1 MTDEQ
6 FTWHDAT
13 MLTIEGKGFA
23 DAPDPFGRLPARA
36 EGVVPPM
43 VWSIS
48 RQSAGVAVR
57 FVTDATALSAKWKLL
72 GDSLAMDHM
81 PASGCSGLDL
91 YVRED
96 RGWRW
101 LGMSRVGKTGR
112 AQECELVKG
121 AMSPGEREM
130 MLYLPLYNGAE
141 TLQIG
146 VPEGATLEPTEPRTD
161 KPVVVYG
168 TSIVQGGCAS
178 RPGMAYPAILGRK
191 LDRPMINLG
200 FSGNGRSERELA
212 VLLAE
217 IDAATYVLDP
227 LPNMQAEEVAER
239 IEPFAG
245 ILRAARPKVPIVL
258 VENIE
263 YQERAHV
270 PARMHR
276 NMTSNAA
283 LAAAHQRMLDAGV
296 TGLHYVAGDPLLG
309 GDGEGTVDGTHATD
323 LGFMRMAEAL
333 EPVLRPLL

>member
-146 VPEGATLEPTEPRTD
+146 VPEGATLEPTEN
-161 KPVVVYG
+161 
-168 TSIVQGGCAS
+168 
-178 RPGMAYPAILGRK
+178 RK
-191 LDRPMINLG
+191 
-200 FSGNGRSERELA
+200 
-212 VLLAE
+212 
-217 IDAATYVLDP
+217 
-227 LPNMQAEEVAER
+227 
-239 IEPFAG
+239 
-245 ILRAARPKVPIVL
+245 KV
-258 VENIE
+258 
-263 YQERAHV
+263 
-270 PARMHR
+270 
-276 NMTSNAA
+276 
-283 LAAAHQRMLDAGV
+283 
-296 TGLHYVAGDPLLG
+296 
-309 GDGEGTVDGTHATD
+309 
-323 LGFMRMAEAL
+323 
-333 EPVLRPLL
+333 